1 MNAIYYKL
9 DIPNFKST
17 PFSVTNMLVNSLY
30 FTAFPKISKYHKMC
44 NALEPNLQITK
55 SYNLVI

>member
-9 DIPNFKST
+9 DIPNFKAT
-17 PFSVTNMLVNSLY
+17 PLSVVNMLINSLY

-44 NALEPNLQITK
+44 NALEPNLQMTK
-55 SYNLVI
+55 

>member
-9 DIPNFKST
+9 DIPNFEAT
-17 PFSVTNMLVNSLY
+17 PLSVFKMLLNSIY
-30 FTAFPKISKYHKMC
+30 FTSFPKISKYHKMC

-55 SYNLVI
+55 Q